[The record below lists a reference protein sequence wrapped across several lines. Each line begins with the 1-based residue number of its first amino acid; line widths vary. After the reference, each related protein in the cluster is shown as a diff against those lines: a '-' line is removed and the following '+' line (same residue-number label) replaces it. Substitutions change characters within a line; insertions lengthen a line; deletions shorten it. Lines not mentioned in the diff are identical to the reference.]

1 MRSRVISIICTIIVS
16 LIFTTSNS
24 NGQVSKKAAKPALPP
39 STVQP
44 FTLEIDDTAT
54 RRGVM
59 ITLAVN
65 SFTVIRC
72 PKAPLQIVPGNEE
85 SVVWRETLPGQTDI
99 YITATVPNIT
109 SNLILEFDNGKSIV
123 YFQTVG
129 SISGSKPGTYTQ
141 EVILKPSLLKQELSD
156 SQAQIVKLNSEIATL
171 KQQALDKDKELKEKV
186 DTATNQ
192 ASNQSDLE
200 LLKMLESAVYLGK
213 LNTVEASI
221 PNHKGHI
228 RISQAS
234 RLIRTAKGNV
244 VIFGIENIGK
254 DPHSIDVVRSGSGKI
269 LTTFVSGK
277 AIPANLTTYVA
288 VLIENAQDN
297 DSVGL
302 NSSNSSNSGSNA
314 DNFNSVNKIKPI
326 VETKEL
332 IFVVSGVSVAVKVS

>member
-1 MRSRVISIICTIIVS
+1 MRSRLIKIIYLVIVS

-44 FTLEIDDTAT
+44 FTLEIDDAAT

-99 YITATVPNIT
+99 YITATMPNIT
-109 SNLILEFDNGKSIV
+109 SNLILEFDNGKSII
-123 YFQTVG
+123 YFQTIG
-129 SISGSKPGTYTQ
+129 SISGSRPGTYTQ
-141 EVILKPSLLKQELSD
+141 EVILKPSVLKQELSD
-156 SQAQIVKLNSEIATL
+156 SQAQIQKLNTEVAAL
-171 KQQALDKDKELKEKV
+171 KQQVLDKDKELKEKV
-186 DTATNQ
+186 DTAISQT
-192 ASNQSDLE
+192 SNQNDLE
-200 LLKMLESAVYLGK
+200 LLKMLESATYLGK
-213 LNTVEASI
+213 LNTVEANI

-228 RISQAS
+228 KISQAS

-244 VIFGIENIGK
+244 VIFGLENIGK

-277 AIPANLTTYVA
+277 SLPANLTTYVA
-288 VLIENAQDN
+288 VLIENAQDS

-302 NSSNSSNSGSNA
+302 NSSNSGSNA